1 VHTITYTRGCTVR
14 RRHVYLPSGGTPDA
28 EPVRGATPW
37 SAPSDAGVSLAGL
50 ADGGGGGDPGTVI
63 IKMLSGQHIN
73 VPIAP
78 GCTVFHVKEGIQ
90 EQTGWLAAQQRRV
103 SWEFW
108 AWRLEFSMS

>member
-1 VHTITYTRGCTVR
+1 
-14 RRHVYLPSGGTPDA
+14 
-28 EPVRGATPW
+28 
-37 SAPSDAGVSLAGL
+37 
-50 ADGGGGGDPGTVI
+50 
-63 IKMLSGQHIN
+63 MLSGQHIN